1 MNQAQYD
8 ALGAITGGIG
18 GIGQAIG
25 TAGTMTALGGAA
37 AALAPP
43 VAFAM
48 AAFSIMS
55 AFTGY
60 GKSRK
65 IRKYIGK
72 IEQAIAK
79 QYGAATARQAILH
92 AMRLTQARG
101 GLIGA
106 GHDIRKE
113 SIQKAIPGGT
123 GAPGATGTPGPAS
136 TVAQVKMDRVKGISA
151 AEKAGLE
158 AQQAKD
164 TAQIKLLKA
173 QKKKEAAQA
182 LYGNVM
188 NTITGM
194 VGTDAFGQLFGG
206 PTVGELQ
213 KAIPG
218 TGTGTKYGSGW
229 TPGAGGMPLGFMGW

>member
-18 GIGQAIG
+18 GIGQALG

-72 IEQAIAK
+72 IENAIAK

-113 SIQKAIPGGT
+113 SIQKAIPGVT

-164 TAQIKLLKA
+164 TAQIKLLKT

-188 NTITGM
+188 NTITGL
-194 VGTDAFGQLFGG
+194 VDTDAFGKLFGAKPTGHSLTSWG
-206 PTVGELQ
+206 PSG
-213 KAIPG
+213 ASP
-218 TGTGTKYGSGW
+218 KYGPEAV
-229 TPGAGGMPLGFMGW
+229 PGFSMW